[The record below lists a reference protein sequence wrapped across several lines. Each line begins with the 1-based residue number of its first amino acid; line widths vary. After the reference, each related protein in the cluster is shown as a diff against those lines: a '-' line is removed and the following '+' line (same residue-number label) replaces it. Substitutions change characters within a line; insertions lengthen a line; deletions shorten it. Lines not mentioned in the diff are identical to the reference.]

1 MINSERKFDWFS
13 LVIGIL
19 WIILGAAAINSP
31 STAISVI
38 AVFVGIGA
46 LAKGIYT
53 LWLRRV
59 IQMLTGS
66 NSKMMLLLIVSSLV
80 DIILGIIF
88 LFRIHFGLGIIAYL
102 FAFWFIFDSIL
113 QLVIDH
119 FFKAMN
125 RSYFDILIVL
135 NIITLILG
143 VVLLFNPMLSI
154 YTLIGVVAFYLF
166 LIGITK
172 IIQAF

>member
-1 MINSERKFDWFS
+1 MINSERRFDWFS
-13 LVIGIL
+13 LIIGIL
-19 WIILGAAAINSP
+19 WIVLGVAVINSP

-53 LWLRRV
+53 LWLRKA
-59 IQMLTGS
+59 IQMLTGNDS
-66 NSKMMLLLIVSSLV
+66 HMTLMIVSSV
-80 DIILGIIF
+80 IDIILGMVF
-88 LFRIHFGLGIIAYL
+88 LFRLHLGFGIIAYL

-113 QLVIDH
+113 QLIIDH
-119 FFKAMN
+119 FFKALN
-125 RSYFDILIVL
+125 RSYFDLLIVL

-143 VVLLFNPMLSI
+143 ITLLFNPMLSI

-166 LIGITK
+166 LIGIAK